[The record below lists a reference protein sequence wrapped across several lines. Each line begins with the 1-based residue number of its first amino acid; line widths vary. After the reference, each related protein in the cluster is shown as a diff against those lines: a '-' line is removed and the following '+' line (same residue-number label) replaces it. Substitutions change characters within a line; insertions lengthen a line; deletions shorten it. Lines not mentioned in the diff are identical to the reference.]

1 MIDPT
6 LQEWLYAREIMRRL
20 GFTPDELFFVVSTSG
35 KVLDRSTGVVTD
47 HGGPIIGLEVR
58 AQDKEFSWT
67 IGATKLPIRE
77 IEPAF
82 MKMCDAWNE
91 RTVDVDAED
100 GALKA
105 SHSFAQRLDLL
116 ATLRARGFSFQETN

>member
-47 HGGPIIGLEVR
+47 HGGPIIGLVVR
-58 AQDKEFSWT
+58 AQGKEFTWT

-82 MKMCDAWNE
+82 MKACETWNAASMGIDADDSAF
-91 RTVDVDAED
+91 R
-100 GALKA
+100 A
-105 SHSFAQRLDLL
+105 SRAYAQRIDLVE
-116 ATLRARGFSFQETN
+116 ALRARGFFQGEN